1 MKTLHQQR
9 AKQASASVMMLALA
23 LWLLPATTQAAV
35 VSQLDIAGG
44 SISLDFGSLGT
55 LAGSFTQTG
64 QLVMGQY
71 QPPPNII
78 DPITIGHLMFS
89 IFTSDGG
96 SLNLPPPTA
105 ETSGTTIT
113 ADLRSLF
120 AGVTN
125 ASSGWGG
132 ILGGGHMP
140 LNLSLNIGGHATG
153 SFNEGTKAFGIS
165 WTHPFTGIPYL
176 TSGTF
181 SLHGT
186 AQLAPVP
193 LPAAAWLFGSGIIGL
208 WGVAGR
214 QNSRS
219 PESSCRSR
227 ANLLPASVPGRWS
240 MPWWA

>member
-1 MKTLHQQR
+1 MKIFHQKGV
-9 AKQASASVMMLALA
+9 KQASIPVVMLALA
-23 LWLLPATTQAAV
+23 LWLLPATIQGAV

-55 LAGSFTQTG
+55 LAGNITQSG
-64 QLVMGQY
+64 QLVMGEY

-78 DPITIGHLMFS
+78 DPITIGHLTFS

-132 ILGGGHMP
+132 ILHGP
-140 LNLSLNIGGHATG
+140 STPAFNFSVNIGDFATG
-153 SFNEGTKAFGIS
+153 GFDESTRAFDLS
-165 WTHPFTGIPYL
+165 WTRPLTGIPSL
-176 TSGTF
+176 ASATI

-186 AQLAPVP
+186 AQVAPVP
-193 LPAAAWLFGSGIIGL
+193 VPAASVLFASGLIARAW
-208 WGVAGR
+208 VAR
-214 QNSRS
+214 RRKIR
-219 PESSCRSR
+219 P
-227 ANLLPASVPGRWS
+227 
-240 MPWWA
+240 

>member
-1 MKTLHQQR
+1 MKTLYQR
-9 AKQASASVMMLALA
+9 VKQASASVISMLALA
-23 LWLLPATTQAAV
+23 LWLLPTTTQAAV

-44 SISLDFGSLGT
+44 SISLDFGALGT
-55 LAGSFTQTG
+55 LAGSFTQSG

-78 DPITIGHLMFS
+78 EPITIGHLTFS

-132 ILGGGHMP
+132 ILHGP
-140 LNLSLNIGGHATG
+140 STPAFNFSVNIGDFATG
-153 SFNEGTKAFGIS
+153 GFDESTRAFDLS
-165 WTHPFTGIPYL
+165 WTRPLTGIPSL
-176 TSGTF
+176 ASATI

-186 AQLAPVP
+186 AQVAPVP
-193 LPAAAWLFGSGIIGL
+193 VPAASVLFASGLIARAW
-208 WGVAGR
+208 VAR
-214 QNSRS
+214 RRKIR
-219 PESSCRSR
+219 P
-227 ANLLPASVPGRWS
+227 
-240 MPWWA
+240 